1 MEMVGDILEVGKLEE
16 DQDQVVLLVE
26 EVSGFIINNGLVFGS
41 QEVIVVLE
49 DELLEGVMEG
59 LQVEVK
65 EELLEGVKVR

>member
-1 MEMVGDILEVGKLEE
+1 MEIVGDILEVGKLEE

>member
-16 DQDQVVLLVE
+16 DLDQVVLLVE

>member
-16 DQDQVVLLVE
+16 NQDQVVLLVE

>member
-59 LQVEVK
+59 LQVKVK